1 MADVSV
7 KMGVSGISQFKQ
19 GMKESQQAVKTLEQA
34 LKLNEA
40 QLKLNGNEELVLQ
53 NRTELLTKQIEA
65 QKDVVRN
72 AESALES
79 MRENGVEQT
88 STAFQK
94 MQQDLYKATTD
105 LINMESNLDGVGEA
119 GEEAQSGVSEMNQS
133 LQRIG
138 KNVSF
143 DTVIDGIGK
152 VTSGLEAAAE
162 KAIQLG
168 KKLIQAM
175 LSGGQWADDLQTT
188 ADQWGVSPET
198 AYRMQQT
205 ANLID
210 TSADTIVSAQDK
222 VKKGREEQGK
232 EFMGSLAYL
241 GIDPNGKSDVD
252 LFWEAG
258 EAIQALGAEEDKV
271 HYAQTLFGKS
281 WRELLPLFKAG
292 REEYDETMSSWT
304 WVGDEQFQNLTKLND
319 AEATLTSEWE
329 AFQRQFEAALAP
341 AMTTVMETLQG
352 LLKEFNTYLQSTEG
366 QEMLENL
373 GKAVAGLFTDLSNI
387 EPEQVI
393 AGLAGVF
400 NQIKEG
406 FQWIFEHKEDV
417 INALK
422 AIVTGWGVLKLT
434 GGALQILQFINGIQG
449 LTGAK
454 AAAEAAGAAA
464 GSSWA
469 SAFASAAT
477 TLLKAIPWLAGLLV
491 LTDTS
496 NHGSNDITMQ
506 DLTRQA
512 YEGDEYATRLFN
524 NLHDRYGLS
533 IDEAA
538 NKSGLQ
544 EALAMV
550 YVDIKELYANL
561 ENLYGWTPIES
572 DETPKLY
579 ESGGQGPELGTE
591 VIHKDR
597 RTGEILPDDLQNSMD
612 RMTEVAENTNTTN
625 REASQSSADMTAAAT
640 AMLDLP
646 QLIQTAVINGMAS
659 VSITIDAS
667 GIDAM
672 QPRIAGGI
680 TDNLVQMVK

>member
-1 MADVSV
+1 MAGVSV
-7 KMGVSGISQFKQ
+7 KMGVSGVAQFKQ
-19 GMKESQQAVKTLEQA
+19 GMKESQQAVKTLDQA

-65 QKDVVRN
+65 QKEVVRN

-79 MRENGVEQT
+79 MRANGVEQT

-94 MQQDLYKATTD
+94 MQQDLYKASTD
-105 LINMESNLDGVGEA
+105 LVNMEANLEGVGDA
-119 GEEAQSGVSEMNQS
+119 GDEAQSGVSSMNQS

-152 VTSGLEAAAE
+152 VTGGLEAAAE

-168 KKLIQAM
+168 KKLVQAM

-188 ADQWGVSPET
+188 ADEWQVSPET

-210 TSADTIVSAQDK
+210 TSAETIISAQDK
-222 VKKGREEQGK
+222 IKKGREEAGK

-241 GIDPNGKSDVD
+241 GIDPNGKTDVD

-258 EAIQALGAEEDKV
+258 EAIQALGEEEDKV
-271 HYAQTLFGKS
+271 HYANTLFGKS

-292 REEYDETMSSWT
+292 REEYDETMKSWT
-304 WVGDEQFQNLTKLND
+304 WVGDDQFQNLTKLND
-319 AEATLTSEWE
+319 AETTLTSEWE
-329 AFQRQFEAALAP
+329 AFQHQFEAALAP

-387 EPEQVI
+387 DPEQVI
-393 AGLAGVF
+393 EGLTGVF

-406 FQWIFEHKEDV
+406 LQWIFDHKEEAV
-417 INALK
+417 MALK
-422 AIVTGWGVLKLT
+422 AIVAGWAALKLT
-434 GGALQILQFINGIQG
+434 GGALQILQLINGVQG
-449 LTGAK
+449 LTGTNAG
-454 AAAEAAGAAA
+454 AVTQTGNAAQAAETSGT
-464 GSSWA
+464 GGGWLTGMMNNMVNGMGVS
-469 SAFASAAT
+469 
-477 TLLKAIPWLAGLLV
+477 LLFDEYRKIQESMEQKIAELNLDGLS
-491 LTDTS
+491 TEEKQKK
-496 NHGSNDITMQ
+496 ITMSEFGM
-506 DLTRQA
+506 T
-512 YEGDEYATRLFN
+512 EEEY
-524 NLHDRYGLS
+524 
-533 IDEAA
+533 
-538 NKSGLQ
+538 
-544 EALAMV
+544 EALQTWGSA
-550 YVDIKELYANL
+550 
-561 ENLYGWTPIES
+561 
-572 DETPKLY
+572 
-579 ESGGQGPELGTE
+579 GGHSFGM
-591 VIHKDR
+591 
-597 RTGEILPDDLQNSMD
+597 PDDLQNSVD
-612 RMTEVAENTNTTN
+612 RMTEVADNTNTTN

-640 AMLDLP
+640 AMMDLP

-672 QPRIAGGI
+672 TPRIAGGI